1 MQNVGQSLVDA
12 VLIAPDTPD
21 ELDWQGRR
29 PVIYSVTLV
38 F

>member
-12 VLIAPDTPD
+12 VLIAPD